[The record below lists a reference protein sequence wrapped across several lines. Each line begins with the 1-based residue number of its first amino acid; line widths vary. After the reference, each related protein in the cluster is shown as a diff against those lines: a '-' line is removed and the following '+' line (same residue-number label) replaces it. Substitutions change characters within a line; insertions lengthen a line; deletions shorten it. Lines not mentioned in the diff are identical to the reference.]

1 LLGDGRFLMTRAA
14 DGVAPRPDALILVEN
29 VFEEMKAMS
38 NAQHRPCLRFA
49 IS

>member
-29 VFEEMKAMS
+29 VFEEMKAKLKP
-38 NAQHRPCLRFA
+38 N
-49 IS
+49 